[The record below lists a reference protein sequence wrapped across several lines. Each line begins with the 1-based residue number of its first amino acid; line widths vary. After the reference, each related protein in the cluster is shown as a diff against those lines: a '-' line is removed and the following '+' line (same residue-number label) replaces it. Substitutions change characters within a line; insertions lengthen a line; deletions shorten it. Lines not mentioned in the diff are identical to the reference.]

1 MRASARAGEGVQV
14 HPASLER
21 DLSVPLTSLSAV
33 STHTASTDVR
43 ARHAQLATEV
53 ADHQFRYYVLDAP
66 IVSDGQF
73 DTLWREL
80 VEIEERHP
88 ELATPDSPTQKV
100 GGKFSTEFTAHDHLE
115 RMLSLDN
122 AFSPDELRAWAER
135 VVRDVGEVSYLCELK
150 IDGLAVN
157 LLYEDGV
164 LTRALTRGDGRTGE
178 DITLNMRTLDEVPE
192 RLTGTAEFPV
202 PRLVEVRGEV
212 YFRLADFEALNASLV
227 EAGKPPFANPRNT
240 AAGSLRQKD
249 PRVTASRHLRLICH
263 GLGKRAGFDPQ
274 RQSEAYAAL
283 KAWGLPV
290 SDRTVVLHGV
300 DEVQKH
306 VTYWGEHRHDIE
318 HEIDGVVVKVDEVAL
333 QRRLGS
339 TSRAPR
345 WAIAYKYPPEEATT
359 RLLDI
364 RVNVGR
370 TGRVTPFAFMEPVTV
385 SGSTVSLATLHNA
398 DEVRRKGVLIGDRVV
413 IRKAGDVIPEV
424 LGPVVEAR
432 DGTERAFV
440 MPTHCPECGT
450 ALARQKAGDVDL
462 RCPNARS
469 CPAQLRERIFHL
481 AGRGAFDIEVLGYEA
496 ATALLT
502 SGVVRDE
509 GDVFALTEDDLLRV
523 ELFRTKAGA
532 LSANGRKL
540 LDNLDTAKDRPL
552 WRVLVALSIRH
563 VGPTAAQALARE
575 FGSLDAIEAAAEQA
589 ARDTAAAGVS
599 LTSDGTADDPAI
611 DDGAEQPGSAEDAVA
626 GAATGEATGADV
638 RAEGDASRM
647 GPDEHAVADAADA
660 EAERAAADELAGDG
674 AKGTETERAA
684 AGELVDGD
692 AAGADAERAA
702 EEVALVA
709 AAKAARDADRA
720 RVKAVA
726 AALAPIASV
735 DGVGP
740 TIAAAVRDWFA
751 VDWHREVVARWRAAG
766 VRMVDEVDAS
776 VPRTLEGLSIVVT
789 GSMEEFSRDEAKEA
803 IMARGGRA
811 AGSVSGRRP
820 SSSRAKRRGRSSTR
834 PASWAYRSSTRR
846 ASVSCSTGGPRRL
859 RRWPRWTI
867 DAPERARAPSQSV
880 VIFVWRGWRL
890 VLSGRGDG
898 PAGGTVCGAA
908 GGAERIASG
917 GRASGAPGAGP
928 PPGPGRPGRRP
939 ARRHLGARTPPRA
952 GHAGDARTR
961 ARRRR
966 SRGDPHRGAVD
977 GDRRHHRSL
986 DRARP
991 PPTDRGRARLGP
1003 ARPGEA
1009 RLLLG
1014 ERARAG
1020 VGGDLQ
1026 RRRLGR
1032 HRRRAGRVDER

>member
-1 MRASARAGEGVQV
+1 MSVALV
-14 HPASLER
+14 SL
-21 DLSVPLTSLSAV
+21 TAV
-33 STHTASTDVR
+33 GTDIR
-43 ARHAQLATEV
+43 ARHAQLAAEV

-66 IVSDGQF
+66 MISDGQF
-73 DTLWREL
+73 DALWREL
-80 VEIEERHP
+80 VEIEEQHP
-88 ELATPDSPTQKV
+88 DLATPDSPTQKV

-135 VVRDVGEVSYLCELK
+135 VVREVGEVSYLCELK

-157 LLYEDGV
+157 LLYENGL

-178 DITLNMRTLDEVPE
+178 DITLNMRTLEEVPE
-192 RLTGTAEFPV
+192 RLTGTTEFPV
-202 PRLVEVRGEV
+202 PKLVEVRGEV
-212 YFRLADFEALNASLV
+212 YFRLVDFEALNASLV

-263 GLGKRAGFDPQ
+263 GLGKRTGFDPR

-290 SDRTVVLHGV
+290 SDRTVVRHGV
-300 DEVQKH
+300 GEVLEH

-432 DGTERAFV
+432 DGTERPFV

-469 CPAQLRERIFHL
+469 CPAQLRERLFHL
-481 AGRGAFDIEVLGYEA
+481 AGRGGFDIEVLGYEA

-502 SGVVRDE
+502 SGVLRDE

-523 ELFRTKAGA
+523 ELFRTKAGE

-589 ARDTAAAGVS
+589 ARDTAAAGVA
-599 LTSDGTADDPAI
+599 LTSDGTADDAEATAI
-611 DDGAEQPGSAEDAVA
+611 GGDGAAEPGPAEDALAVEVA
-626 GAATGEATGADV
+626 GSDEVA
-638 RAEGDASRM
+638 
-647 GPDEHAVADAADA
+647 GPDETAVGDAADA
-660 EAERAAADELAGDG
+660 EAEKAAAEQ
-674 AKGTETERAA
+674 
-684 AGELVDGD
+684 
-692 AAGADAERAA
+692 AEA
-702 EEVALVA
+702 EAVA
-709 AAKAARDADRA
+709 AAKAAREATRA
-720 RVKAVA
+720 QAKAVA

-766 VRMVDEVDAS
+766 VRMVDDVDTS

-789 GSMEEFSRDEAKEA
+789 GSMDNFSRDEAKEA

-811 AGSVSGRRP
+811 AGSVSKKT
-820 SSSRAKRRGRSSTR
+820 AF
-834 PASWAYRSSTRR
+834 
-846 ASVSCSTGGPRRL
+846 
-859 RRWPRWTI
+859 
-867 DAPERARAPSQSV
+867 V
-880 VIFVWRGWRL
+880 V
-890 VLSGRGDG
+890 
-898 PAGGTVCGAA
+898 AGEAA
-908 GGAERIASG
+908 GSKLEKAQQLGVPVLDEAGFRVLLER
-917 GRASGAPGAGP
+917 GP
-928 PPGPGRPGRRP
+928 Q
-939 ARRHLGARTPPRA
+939 AAQEVAT
-952 GHAGDARTR
+952 
-961 ARRRR
+961 
-966 SRGDPHRGAVD
+966 
-977 GDRRHHRSL
+977 
-986 DRARP
+986 
-991 PPTDRGRARLGP
+991 
-1003 ARPGEA
+1003 
-1009 RLLLG
+1009 
-1014 ERARAG
+1014 
-1020 VGGDLQ
+1020 VGG
-1026 RRRLGR
+1026 
-1032 HRRRAGRVDER
+1032 